1 MLIPIHMI
9 LLGIG
14 ICIISLGVALY
25 ACADDWSE
33 ED

>member
-1 MLIPIHMI
+1 MLTSTHII